1 MFGRSDLVGDHSP
14 MAGPARRTEVARM
27 HAFIVRLPNRPGS
40 LADLGDALGERGINI
55 TGISGMT
62 WGDGDGALAI
72 ITNDEAG
79 ARSVLE
85 ERNDDY
91 REVALVSA
99 SLEDRPGALGAAAR
113 RLAARDVNIE
123 AIVPTGMQG
132 SRVTVAIGVDDE
144 TGAREALGDLAATE
158 SRPV

>member
-1 MFGRSDLVGDHSP
+1 
-14 MAGPARRTEVARM
+14 MAGPARRTEVARV

>member
-1 MFGRSDLVGDHSP
+1 
-14 MAGPARRTEVARM
+14 M

-72 ITNDEAG
+72 ITNDESG

-91 REVALVSA
+91 REVSLVSA
-99 SLEDRPGALGAAAR
+99 SLEDRPGSLGDAAR
-113 RLAARDVNIE
+113 RLASRDVNIE
-123 AIVPTGMQG
+123 AVIPTGMQG
-132 SRVTVAIGVDDE
+132 SRITVALGVDDE
-144 TGAREALGDLAATE
+144 SAAREALGDLAAME
-158 SRPV
+158 SKPVA